1 MATVGGTKKKEP
13 HPYVQYLMDQTWGYE
28 KWQREEDIPIVR
40 GHAIEDVLELPLA
53 GWPRMG
59 GDGTFINLSDQSVD
73 DGYVCRIAPG
83 ARLNPQKHL
92 FEEVVYVLEG
102 HGSTTLRQGEKEP
115 VQFEWQKGSLFAIPL
130 NAEYQHFNV
139 DGRKEA
145 LILAC
150 TSAPLMMDLFRNK
163 DFIFNLPFAFT
174 DRFSGEPRDM
184 SGEGKFYGQY
194 RGGLWETNFV
204 PDIKRVELQRVE
216 ERGKGLTHVFI
227 ALAGS
232 LMKVHLAEFE
242 VGTYKKAHRHGPGA
256 HILIIEGQGYSL
268 MWPEGEEPMRY
279 NWKPG
284 SLISPPA
291 GWYHQHFNTGDIPV
305 FHLAF
310 HRPQTVANEGPR
322 DQIEYEDEDPSI
334 AHLFELE
341 LGKNGLSSRM
351 HGEDKR

>member
-1 MATVGGTKKKEP
+1 MDTAPATRKKEP
-13 HPYVQYLMDQTWGYE
+13 HPYVRYLMDQTWGYE
-28 KWQREEDIPIVR
+28 KWQREEQIPIVR
-40 GHAIEDVLELPLA
+40 GHAIEDVMALPLTE
-53 GWPRMG
+53 WSRMG
-59 GDGTFINLSDQSVD
+59 GEGTFINLSDQSVD
-73 DGYVCRIAPG
+73 DGYVCRIAAG
-83 ARLNPQKHL
+83 GKLTPQKHL
-92 FEEVVYVLEG
+92 FEEVVYVLQG
-102 HGSTTLRQGEKEP
+102 HGSTTLKQGDKKE
-115 VQFEWQKGSLFAIPL
+115 VQFEWKEGSLFAIPL
-130 NAEYQHFNV
+130 NVQYQHFNM
-139 DGRKEA
+139 DGRKDA
-145 LILAC
+145 VILAC

-163 DFIFNLPFAFT
+163 NFIFGDPFVFT
-174 DRFSGEPRDM
+174 DRFRGESNDM
-184 SGEGKFYGQY
+184 NGDGTFYDQY

-204 PDIKRVELQRVE
+204 PDIKQVALQRVE

-227 ALAGS
+227 ALARS

-268 MWPEGEEPMRY
+268 MWPEGEEPKRY
-279 NWKPG
+279 DWKPG

-334 AHLFELE
+334 SRLFESE
-341 LGKNGLSSRM
+341 LRGNGLSSRM
-351 HGEDKR
+351 HEEAK